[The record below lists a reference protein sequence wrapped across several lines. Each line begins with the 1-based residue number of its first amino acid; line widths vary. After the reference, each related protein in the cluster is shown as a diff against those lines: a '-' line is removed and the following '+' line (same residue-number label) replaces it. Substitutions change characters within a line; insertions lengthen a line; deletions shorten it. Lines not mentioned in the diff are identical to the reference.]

1 LKERTHLKR
10 FDVIVVGAGT
20 AGCMAAKT
28 TVEAGLKV
36 CMVERKRREEIG
48 EKICGD
54 ALGEHHLKNLG
65 LEKPQGGELE
75 KRIDGIKIYSPDLET
90 AFTVQ
95 HEDFVGYLLNRRLFG
110 QWLLKKALDNGAV
123 LLDSTQCLEPM
134 SEKNF
139 VTGVLAKNLKTGENV
154 LLKSKVVVDA
164 SGFLAIIRR
173 KLSRQMRVES
183 EVANQDVEACYREI
197 RQLRQETEKAQY
209 CEIYLNQRVTP
220 GGYSWIFP
228 KGGATVNAGLG
239 VCMRSGFPNPKK
251 QFYEHFL
258 TKPLFEGSLLLNGGA
273 WYDPTRRPLDNMV
286 GNGVVII
293 GDAACLVNPIHG
305 GGIGPSMLSGH
316 LAGKTI
322 IEALEK
328 GDVSQKSLWS
338 YNCRYMELYGEKQAG
353 LDVFRMLLLSSRDED
368 LNYGMRCGLLTE
380 EDVLRT
386 GLGEELHLKVTQA
399 VKRVFRGLNNIRYL
413 NMLRLT
419 VKMMKEVKVHY
430 RNYPETPEDFEGWRM
445 KTEALFKEAGA
456 KIVG

>member
-1 LKERTHLKR
+1 LKK

-20 AGCMAAKT
+20 AGCLAAKT
-28 TVEAGLKV
+28 TAEAGLKV
-36 CMVERKRREEIG
+36 CMIERKRREEIG

-54 ALGEHHLKNLG
+54 ALGEHHLKNLE

-90 AFTVQ
+90 AFTLQ

-123 LLDSTQCLEPM
+123 LLDSTRCLEPI

-139 VTGVLAKNLKTGENV
+139 VTGVSAKNLKTGENI

-173 KLSRQMRVES
+173 KLSKEMRVES
-183 EVANQDVEACYREI
+183 EVANEDVEACYREI
-197 RQLRQETEKAQY
+197 RQLSQETENTRY
-209 CEIYLNQRVTP
+209 CEIYLNQKASP
-220 GGYSWIFP
+220 GGYAWIFP
-228 KGGATVNAGLG
+228 KGGAKVNAGLG
-239 VCMRSGFPNPKK
+239 VCMRGGFPNPKK
-251 QFYEHFL
+251 QFYKHVL
-258 TKPLFEGSLLLNGGA
+258 TKPVFEGSLLLNGGT

-286 GNGVVII
+286 GNGIVIT

-305 GGIGPSMLSGH
+305 GGIGPSMLSGC

-322 IEALEK
+322 VEALEK
-328 GDVSQKSLWS
+328 GDVSQKSLWP
-338 YNCRYMELYGEKQAG
+338 YNCRYMEMYGAKQAG

-368 LNYGMRCGLLTE
+368 LNYGMKYGLLTG
-380 EDVLRT
+380 EDVLRA
-386 GLGEELHLKVTQA
+386 GLGEEFRLKVTET
-399 VKRVFRGLNNIRYL
+399 VKRVFKGLKRVQYL

-419 VKMMKEVKVHY
+419 VNVMKEVKAHY
-430 RNYPETPEDFEGWRM
+430 RNYPETPEDFERWRVR
-445 KTEALFKEAGA
+445 TEALFREAGS